1 MSSIRENID
10 FDGDN
15 NLSGKDI
22 DVMWAYLQTKALA
35 EQDWAEN
42 VAKAPTVATAVGGTG
57 ADAKNLDQCNMCND
71 NPVKCSP
78 VDPSTGVV
86 TPKMACDDPENAGG
100 GTGWRLDESFTG
112 NGDFECP
119 PCCTFIPTNFIEQML
134 DQYELNQ
141 SGGIAEDNSQG
152 STVPIED
159 QVSRYAGTLELGKPQ
174 GDPQPKLYK
183 RWTLNDL
190 PEITQVSGS
199 DQDATVAAESFSG
212 ELSATLNNCTW
223 TQSGDA
229 STKFYVNLTDKTSYV
244 EFDDGGIINSKSSW
258 TLHFK
263 AKVDHDRMGRND
275 SDPNN
280 IRFKWRTILS
290 KGHTQIKFNPKAKI
304 VTLPIEVNA
313 HPANTTNKGTGRNFF
328 DLPDAD
334 IEQWWIEADK
344 QTAAEEVD
352 FYIHKIPFGIKFFI
366 DKGDGIKEAP
376 QMQIGLAGSLFQ
388 NDGGDNKLR
397 ISGEFITKLSDV
409 WIIDGNFMQKNILDL
424 GTNEKVH
431 NYEARQL
438 FDHTDTSAYI
448 DFQVQFRDQF
458 DNITKIMATAG
469 TNLDRAV
476 SVNNKNGLF
485 VTAPASMPL
494 GATNDRTNICCMKS
508 SNNYLR
514 HMPINM
520 KGNFTVSAFIQSVK
534 REGSGGPFLS
544 FEKPSRHKS
553 NQAATMLKMVINS
566 ANNKFFIRG
575 DGLSQSSLNGAD
587 GFSGSFNCSS
597 SLMHFTIVKNRN
609 LIGVWIDKSFV
620 GSCTIKT
627 EDMETLGDSCKFTI
641 YGSDTATDRIADL
654 VILHYADSHVPV
666 TGKFDSGTFSF
677 IADDMII
684 S

>member
-35 EQDWAEN
+35 EQEWADN

-71 NPVKCSP
+71 NPIKCSP

-86 TPKMACDDPENAGG
+86 TPLMACGDP
-100 GTGWRLDESFTG
+100 TGWRLDESLTKQ
-112 NGDFECP
+112 GDFECP

-190 PEITQVSGS
+190 PEITQVNGS
-199 DQDATVAAESFSG
+199 NQDATVAAESFSG
-212 ELSATLNNCTW
+212 ELSATLHNCTW

-263 AKVDHDRMGRND
+263 AKVNHKRMGYNTG
-275 SDPNN
+275 NN
-280 IRFKWRTILS
+280 RYQWRTMVS
-290 KGHTQIKFNPKAKI
+290 KGHTAIKFNPKAKI
-304 VTLPIEVNA
+304 VTIPIESND
-313 HPANTTNKGTGRNFF
+313 HPQHKGTGRNFF
-328 DLPDAD
+328 DLPESD
-334 IEQWWIEADK
+334 ISKWWIEADK
-344 QTAAEEVD
+344 QTDAEEVD

-376 QMQIGLAGSLFQ
+376 QMQVGLSGSLFQ

-397 ISGEFITKLSDV
+397 ISGELITKLSDV

-438 FDHTDTSAYI
+438 FDHTDDSAYI

-458 DNITKIMATAG
+458 DNITKIMCDSG
-469 TNLDRAV
+469 TNLDKAV
-476 SVNNKNGLF
+476 STVNKVGMF

-494 GATNDRTNICCMKS
+494 GATNNRTNICCMS
-508 SNNYLR
+508 SGGVNYLR

-520 KGNFTVSAFIQSVK
+520 KGNFTISAFIQSSN
-534 REGSGGPFLS
+534 REGSGGPLLS
-544 FEKPSRHKS
+544 FEKPSRTKT
-553 NQAATMLKMVINS
+553 NQDATMLKMVINS

-575 DGLSQSSLNGAD
+575 DGLSVVSLNGAD

-654 VILHYADSHVPV
+654 VILHYADSHVPM